1 MKISIFIKFF
11 PPKHIGGAEIA
22 AYNIA
27 KYFTKK
33 GNEVHVITS
42 RDKGCKRLTFEE
54 GFYVHSLYWLKIKFF
69 GGFLFWINVF
79 LQLRKIK
86 PNIIHFQCID
96 IGIFAVFLMK
106 ILKKPYVVWGQGSD
120 IYQSKFFNKKLLKVV
135 IKNADGVIAMNQD
148 MQQKIKKMYNRDI
161 FIVPTGIDLKR
172 FNNLSRKEIRASL
185 NLKND
190 EKIILFIGN
199 LRPVKGVIFL
209 IQAMKFIIDKNMNVR
224 LFIVGSGE
232 ERKNLEN
239 IVKKYDLQKY
249 VTFFGR
255 VSNLK
260 ISENIVASDLFVLP
274 SLSEGFPLVILEAM
288 ASGLP
293 IIASNVGGLSEIIK
307 DFENGFLVKPK
318 NPEKIAEKVIFLLN
332 DEKLRKTIS
341 KNNKEEAK
349 KYCWKNV
356 IEKLENI
363 YFKLT
368 NNV

>member
-1 MKISIFIKFF
+1 L
-11 PPKHIGGAEIA
+11 
-22 AYNIA
+22 NI
-27 KYFTKK
+27 
-33 GNEVHVITS
+33 
-42 RDKGCKRLTFEE
+42 
-54 GFYVHSLYWLKIKFF
+54 
-69 GGFLFWINVF
+69 
-79 LQLRKIK
+79 
-86 PNIIHFQCID
+86 
-96 IGIFAVFLMK
+96 
-106 ILKKPYVVWGQGSD
+106 
-120 IYQSKFFNKKLLKVV
+120 V
-135 IKNADGVIAMNQD
+135 IKNADAVIAMNQD
-148 MQQKIKKMYNRDI
+148 MKQKIKRMYNRDI
-161 FIVPTGIDLKR
+161 FIVPTGIDFKR

-199 LRPVKGVIFL
+199 LRPVKGVMYL
-209 IQAMKFIIDKNMNVR
+209 IHAMKFIIDKNMNVR
-224 LFIVGSGE
+224 LFIVGGGK
-232 ERKNLEN
+232 ERDYLEN
-239 IVKKYDLQKY
+239 LVKKYDLQKY

-260 ISENIVASDLFVLP
+260 ISENLVTSDLFVLP

-307 DFENGFLVKPK
+307 DFENGFLVEPK

-341 KNNKEEAK
+341 KNNKEVAK
-349 KYCWKNV
+349 KYSWENV
-356 IEKLENI
+356 IEKLEKI